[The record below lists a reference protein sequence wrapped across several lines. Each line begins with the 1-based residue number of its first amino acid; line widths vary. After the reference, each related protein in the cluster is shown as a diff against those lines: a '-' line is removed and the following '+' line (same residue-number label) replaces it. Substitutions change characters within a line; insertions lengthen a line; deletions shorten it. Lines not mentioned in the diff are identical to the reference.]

1 MGEKKVSE
9 KTFAKM
15 EVFEGKLTTRGR
27 MQKFGWLLSGPGLL
41 WLMVFLLLPTAFLV
55 VMAFAQRG
63 SYGTIDWTFS
73 IDNLKKLFGYSSFG
87 WSADNLLIIWRSLKV
102 AVVTTVLCLIV
113 GIPMAFWIGAHS
125 KKMRTLLLALI
136 MVPSCTNLVIRT
148 YAWMI
153 LLGAQMPPTWIAQ
166 ALGLLGEGDAL
177 YPGTFAVYI
186 GMVSCML
193 PFAVLPL
200 YTSVERL
207 DWGIVEAARDLY
219 AKPLRTFY
227 HGILSQMM
235 PGIVASVILTLVP
248 SLGMYVVSDLLG
260 GAKYILIGNL
270 IQQQFFGTALDW
282 PFGAMLGI
290 VLIIGSVL
298 SLVVFQKVGGKN
310 FV

>member
-1 MGEKKVSE
+1 MAQQV
-9 KTFAKM
+9 T
-15 EVFEGKLTTRGR
+15 EVFEGKLTTRSR
-27 MQKFGWLLSGPGLL
+27 MRKFGLLLTGPGMLWLL
-41 WLMVFLLLPTAFLV
+41 VFLLLPTVFLV

-73 IDNLKKLFGYSSFG
+73 LGNFKKLLGFSSFG
-87 WSADNLLIIWRSLKV
+87 WGADNLIIVWRSFKI
-102 AVVTTVLCLIV
+102 AIITTILCLVV
-113 GIPMAFWIGAHS
+113 GLPMAFWIGAHS
-125 KKMRTLLLALI
+125 KRTSTLLLALV

-153 LLGAQMPPTWIAQ
+153 LLGAQMPPTWFAR
-166 ALGLLGEGDAL
+166 LLGFIGEAESL
-177 YPGTFAVYI
+177 YPGTFAVYV

-207 DWGIVEAARDLY
+207 DWGIVEASRDLY
-219 AKPLRTFY
+219 AGPIRTFY

-235 PGIVASVILTLVP
+235 PGIVASVVLTLVP
-248 SLGMYVVSDLLG
+248 TLGMYVVSDLLG
-260 GAKYILIGNL
+260 GAKFILIGNL

-290 VLIIGSVL
+290 VLIISSVL
-298 SLVVFQKVGGKN
+298 SLVAFQKVGGKN

>member
-1 MGEKKVSE
+1 MQ
-9 KTFAKM
+9 T
-15 EVFEGKLTTRGR
+15 EVFEGKLTTRAR
-27 MQKFGWLLSGPGLL
+27 MRKFGLLLTGPGMLWLL
-41 WLMVFLLLPTAFLV
+41 VFLLLPTLFLV
-55 VMAFAQRG
+55 VMAFAERG

-73 IDNLKKLFGYSSFG
+73 LDNVKKLIGFSSFG
-87 WSADNLLIIWRSLKV
+87 WSSDNLLIIWRSLKI
-102 AVVTTVLCLIV
+102 AFVTTFLCLVI
-113 GIPMAFWIGAHS
+113 GLPIAFWIGSHS
-125 KKMRTLLLALI
+125 KKTSTLLLALV

-153 LLGAQMPPTWIAQ
+153 LLGAQMPPTWIARFF
-166 ALGLLGEGDAL
+166 GFIGETEAL

-193 PFAVLPL
+193 PFAILPL

-219 AKPLRTFY
+219 AGSIRTFY

-235 PGIVASVILTLVP
+235 PGIVASIILTLVP
-248 SLGMYVVSDLLG
+248 TLGMYVVSDLLG

-290 VLIIGSVL
+290 VLIISSVI
-298 SLVVFQKVGGKN
+298 SLIIFQKTGGKS

>member
-1 MGEKKVSE
+1 
-9 KTFAKM
+9 
-15 EVFEGKLTTRGR
+15 
-27 MQKFGWLLSGPGLL
+27 
-41 WLMVFLLLPTAFLV
+41 
-55 VMAFAQRG
+55 
-63 SYGTIDWTFS
+63 
-73 IDNLKKLFGYSSFG
+73 
-87 WSADNLLIIWRSLKV
+87 
-102 AVVTTVLCLIV
+102 
-113 GIPMAFWIGAHS
+113 
-125 KKMRTLLLALI
+125 
-136 MVPSCTNLVIRT
+136 
-148 YAWMI
+148 
-153 LLGAQMPPTWIAQ
+153 MPPTWFART
-166 ALGLLGEGDAL
+166 LGIIGEAESL

-235 PGIVASVILTLVP
+235 PGIVASVVLTLVP
-248 SLGMYVVSDLLG
+248 TLGMYVVSDLLG
-260 GAKYILIGNL
+260 GAKFILIGNL

-290 VLIIGSVL
+290 VLIISSVA
-298 SLVVFQKVGGKN
+298 SLIVFKKTGGKS

>member
-1 MGEKKVSE
+1 M
-9 KTFAKM
+9 TT
-15 EVFEGKLTTRGR
+15 EVFEGKLTTRSR
-27 MQKFGWLLSGPGLL
+27 MRKFGLLLTGPGMLWLL
-41 WLMVFLLLPTAFLV
+41 VFLLLPTIFLV

-63 SYGTIDWTFS
+63 SYGTIDWSFS
-73 IDNLKKLFGYSSFG
+73 FDNVKKLFGFSSFG
-87 WSADNLLIIWRSLKV
+87 WSADNLMIIWRSFKI
-102 AVVTTVLCLIV
+102 AVITTLLCLVI
-113 GIPMAFWIGAHS
+113 GLPMAFWIGAHS
-125 KKMRTLLLALI
+125 KKASTLLLALV

-153 LLGAQMPPTWIAQ
+153 LLGAQMPPTWLART
-166 ALGLLGEGDAL
+166 LGFIGEAESL

-219 AKPLRTFY
+219 AGPIRTFY

-235 PGIVASVILTLVP
+235 PGIIASVVLTLVP
-248 SLGMYVVSDLLG
+248 TLGMYVVSDLLG

-290 VLIIGSVL
+290 VLIISSVL
-298 SLVVFQKVGGKN
+298 SLVVFQKTGGKS

>member
-1 MGEKKVSE
+1 MRKANATSNPH
-9 KTFAKM
+9 TP
-15 EVFEGKLTTRGR
+15 EVIEGKLTTKSR
-27 MQKFGWLLSGPGLL
+27 MRKFGLLLTGPGMLWLL
-41 WLMVFLLLPTAFLV
+41 VFLLLPTVFLL

-73 IDNLKKLFGYSSFG
+73 IDNLKKLVGFSSFG
-87 WSADNLLIIWRSLKV
+87 WSADNLLIIWRSFKI
-102 AVVTTVLCLIV
+102 AVITTLLCLAV
-113 GIPMAFWIGAHS
+113 GLPMAFWIGAHS
-125 KKMRTLLLALI
+125 KKTSALLLALV

-153 LLGAQMPPTWIAQ
+153 FLGAQMPPTWLAR
-166 ALGLLGEGDAL
+166 ALGLIGEMESL

-219 AKPLRTFY
+219 AGPVRVFY

-235 PGIVASVILTLVP
+235 PGIVASVVLTLVP
-248 SLGMYVVSDLLG
+248 TLGMYVVSDLLG
-260 GAKYILIGNL
+260 GAKFILIGNL

-290 VLIIGSVL
+290 VLIISSVL
-298 SLVVFQKVGGKN
+298 SLIVFQKTGGKS

>member
-1 MGEKKVSE
+1 MAS
-9 KTFAKM
+9 KTKI
-15 EVFEGKLTTRGR
+15 EVFEGKLTTRKR
-27 MQKFGWLLSGPGLL
+27 MRRFGLLLTSPGMLWLL
-41 WLMVFLLLPTAFLV
+41 VFLLLPTLFLI

-63 SYGTIDWTFS
+63 SYGTINWTFS
-73 IDNLKKLFGYSSFG
+73 LDNLKKLVGFSSFG
-87 WSADNLLIIWRSLKV
+87 WSADNLLIIWRSLKI
-102 AVVTTVLCLIV
+102 AVITTLLCLII
-113 GIPMAFWIGAHS
+113 GLPMAFWIGAH
-125 KKMRTLLLALI
+125 KKNTATLLLALV

-148 YAWMI
+148 YAWML
-153 LLGAQMPPTWIAQ
+153 LLGAQMPPTWFART
-166 ALGLLGEGDAL
+166 LGIIGEAESL

-219 AKPLRTFY
+219 AKPIRTFY

-235 PGIVASVILTLVP
+235 PGIVASVVLTLVP
-248 SLGMYVVSDLLG
+248 TLGMYVVSDLLG
-260 GAKYILIGNL
+260 GAKFILIGNL

-290 VLIIGSVL
+290 VLIISSVI
-298 SLVVFQKVGGKN
+298 SLIVFKKTGGKS

>member
-1 MGEKKVSE
+1 MAQQV
-9 KTFAKM
+9 T
-15 EVFEGKLTTRGR
+15 EVFEGKLTTRSR
-27 MQKFGWLLSGPGLL
+27 MRKFGLLLTGPGMLWLL
-41 WLMVFLLLPTAFLV
+41 VFLLLPTVFLV

-73 IDNLKKLFGYSSFG
+73 LGNLKKLIGFSSFG
-87 WSADNLLIIWRSLKV
+87 WGADNLVIVWRSFKI
-102 AVVTTVLCLIV
+102 AIVTTILCLVV
-113 GIPMAFWIGAHS
+113 GLPMAFWIGAHS
-125 KKMRTLLLALI
+125 KRTSTLLLALV

-153 LLGAQMPPTWIAQ
+153 LLGAQMPPTWFAR
-166 ALGLLGEGDAL
+166 LLGFIGEAEAL
-177 YPGTFAVYI
+177 YPGTFAVYV

-207 DWGIVEAARDLY
+207 DWGIVEASRDLY
-219 AKPLRTFY
+219 AGPIRTFY

-235 PGIVASVILTLVP
+235 PGIVASVVLTLVP
-248 SLGMYVVSDLLG
+248 TLGMYVVSDLLG
-260 GAKYILIGNL
+260 GAKFILIGNL

-290 VLIIGSVL
+290 VLIISSVL
-298 SLVVFQKVGGKN
+298 SLVAFQKVGGKN

>member
-1 MGEKKVSE
+1 MQ
-9 KTFAKM
+9 T
-15 EVFEGKLTTRGR
+15 EVFEGKLTTRKHMRHVGLALTSPG
-27 MQKFGWLLSGPGLL
+27 MLWLL
-41 WLMVFLLLPTAFLV
+41 VFLLLPTLFLV

-73 IDNLKKLFGYSSFG
+73 LDNIKKLLGFSSFG
-87 WSADNLLIIWRSLKV
+87 WSADNLVIIWRSLKI
-102 AVVTTVLCLIV
+102 AVITTVLCLLI
-113 GIPMAFWIGAHS
+113 GLPMAFWIGAH
-125 KKMRTLLLALI
+125 KKRTSTLLLALV

-148 YAWMI
+148 YAWML
-153 LLGAQMPPTWIAQ
+153 LLGAQMPPSWFART
-166 ALGLLGEGDAL
+166 LGIIGEMESL

-235 PGIVASVILTLVP
+235 PGIVASVVLTLVP
-248 SLGMYVVSDLLG
+248 TLGMYVISDLLG
-260 GAKYILIGNL
+260 GAKFILIGNL

-290 VLIIGSVL
+290 VLIVSSVL
-298 SLVVFQKVGGKN
+298 SLVVFKKTGGKS

>member
-1 MGEKKVSE
+1 MKDN
-9 KTFAKM
+9 AP
-15 EVFEGKLTTRGR
+15 EVFEGKLTTRSR
-27 MQKFGWLLSGPGLL
+27 MRKFGLLLTGPGMLWLL
-41 WLMVFLLLPTAFLV
+41 VFLLLPTIFLI

-73 IDNLKKLFGYSSFG
+73 LDNFKKLIGFSSIGWSPDNL
-87 WSADNLLIIWRSLKV
+87 IILWRSLKI
-102 AVVTTVLCLIV
+102 AVITTVLCLIV

-125 KKMRTLLLALI
+125 KRTSTLLLALV

-148 YAWMI
+148 YAWML
-153 LLGAQMPPTWIAQ
+153 LLGAQMPPTWFAR
-166 ALGLLGEGDAL
+166 LLGFIGEAESL
-177 YPGTFAVYI
+177 YPGTFAVYV

-207 DWGIVEAARDLY
+207 DWGIVEASRDLY
-219 AKPLRTFY
+219 AGPIRTFY

-235 PGIVASVILTLVP
+235 PGIVASVVLTLVP
-248 SLGMYVVSDLLG
+248 TLGMYVVSDLLG
-260 GAKYILIGNL
+260 GAKFILIGNL

-298 SLVVFQKVGGKN
+298 SLVAFQKAGGKN

>member
-1 MGEKKVSE
+1 MPNPAQ
-9 KTFAKM
+9 T
-15 EVFEGKLTTRGR
+15 EVFEGKLTTRSR
-27 MQKFGWLLSGPGLL
+27 MRKFGLLLTGPGMLWLL
-41 WLMVFLLLPTAFLV
+41 VFLLLPTIFLL

-73 IDNLKKLFGYSSFG
+73 LDNVKKLLGYSSFG
-87 WSADNLLIIWRSLKV
+87 WSADNLLIIWRSFKI
-102 AVVTTVLCLIV
+102 AVITTILCLVI
-113 GIPMAFWIGAHS
+113 GIPMAFWIGSHGKS
-125 KKMRTLLLALI
+125 MRTLLLALV

-153 LLGAQMPPTWIAQ
+153 LLGSQMPPTWIARF
-166 ALGLLGEGDAL
+166 LGLLGENEAL

-207 DWGIVEAARDLY
+207 DWGIVDAAKDLY
-219 AKPLRTFY
+219 AKPVRVFY

-235 PGIVASVILTLVP
+235 PGIVASVVLTLVP
-248 SLGMYVVSDLLG
+248 TLGMYVVSDLLG
-260 GAKYILIGNL
+260 GAKYILIGNM

-290 VLIIGSVL
+290 VLIISSVL
-298 SLVVFQKVGGKN
+298 SLVAFQKVGGKN

>member
-1 MGEKKVSE
+1 MKDN
-9 KTFAKM
+9 AP
-15 EVFEGKLTTRGR
+15 EVFEGKLTTRSR
-27 MQKFGWLLSGPGLL
+27 MRKFGLLLTGPGMLWLL
-41 WLMVFLLLPTAFLV
+41 VFLLIPTIFLI
-55 VMAFAQRG
+55 VMAFAERG

-73 IDNLKKLFGYSSFG
+73 LNNFKKLLGFSSFG
-87 WSADNLLIIWRSLKV
+87 WASDNLIILWRSLKI
-102 AVVTTVLCLIV
+102 AVITTILCLIV

-125 KKMRTLLLALI
+125 KRTSTLLLALV

-148 YAWMI
+148 YAWML
-153 LLGAQMPPTWIAQ
+153 LLGSQMPPTWFAR
-166 ALGLLGEGDAL
+166 LLGFIGETESL

-200 YTSVERL
+200 YTSVVSL
-207 DWGIVEAARDLY
+207 DWGIVEASRDLY
-219 AKPLRTFY
+219 AGPIRTFY

-235 PGIVASVILTLVP
+235 PGIVASVVLTLVP
-248 SLGMYVVSDLLG
+248 TLGMYVVSDLLG
-260 GAKYILIGNL
+260 GAKFILIGNL

-298 SLVVFQKVGGKN
+298 SLVAFQKVGGKN